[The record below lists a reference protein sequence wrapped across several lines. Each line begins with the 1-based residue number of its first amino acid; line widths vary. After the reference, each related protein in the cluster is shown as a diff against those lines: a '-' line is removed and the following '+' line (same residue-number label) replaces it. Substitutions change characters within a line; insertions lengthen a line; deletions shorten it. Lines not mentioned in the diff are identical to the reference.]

1 MREEVCQQ
9 LHTQRNCGLYIFVM
23 VATQF
28 RRQALLMTQKEK
40 NKKEYQ
46 SESSVSLQHSG
57 ELLEPLHHISA
68 C

>member
-1 MREEVCQQ
+1 MREEVCQR
-9 LHTQRNCGLYIFVM
+9 LHTQRNCGLYIFVT

-40 NKKEYQ
+40 KKIKKNISLRVQ
-46 SESSVSLQHSG
+46 SHYNTVGS
-57 ELLEPLHHISA
+57 